1 MVHQMAYNINVKK
14 IFTKGVLKMLNFC
27 IFVFTFFFFH
37 KMFRLIFP
45 KYDKTKRYANRK
57 RPATKAYRANA
68 VKRPVMQSCKTKS
81 TAKKPVQC
89 IPFNSVKRCA

>member
-1 MVHQMAYNINVKK
+1 MVHQMTYNINVKK

-45 KYDKTKRYANRK
+45 KYDKTKRYA
-57 RPATKAYRANA
+57 
-68 VKRPVMQSCKTKS
+68 KTCG
-81 TAKKPVQC
+81 KKKVSRTQ
-89 IPFNSVKRCA
+89 FV